1 VEALGGEEEGGT
13 RHGRA
18 VARDATEL
26 MGERGEGE
34 AGEDFS
40 SQPLCTDK
48 AAGDDRGSR
57 WRWQGGAEGRSL
69 VVTTAMVFVRR
80 TG

>member
-40 SQPLCTDK
+40 SQPLRTDK
-48 AAGDDRGSR
+48 AVGDDRGSR
-57 WRWQGGAEGRSL
+57 WRWQGGAEGGPP
-69 VVTTAMVFVRR
+69 VVTGEMACVRE